1 MTKSIV
7 HVLSIAFVLTGLIA
21 CGDADMPNGATATSN
36 AYAMTF
42 AVNDSTEVVV
52 YAEGT
57 HDDLVVKNN
66 GEDIPLIQTG
76 EGKYRVPVFDGII
89 QGIWSE
95 DGTFQGEWIDKMSE
109 PFRQTPLTVQPTT
122 SPLAISRELNSEELI
137 YTLVFQS
144 DEGATWQ
151 GQLLLREYNGLASA
165 TVRTDTGDLRY
176 LGGSSDGE
184 KMELTTFDGAH
195 LYRMDIERNGDD
207 LTGYFHSHTGYKA
220 TILGHRLGR
229 MPVTNPM
236 RIQATGPMEFTVV
249 TDQDS
254 TVTTWSGEMFK
265 GEVTIID
272 LMGTWCPNCM
282 DAARMFKELR
292 TEFPNLQVASV
303 AFETRSNPRAVFSR
317 FESYKADLGIDW
329 PMVYGGPAKK
339 KETSY
344 KMHFLTGFESFPT
357 TLILDKEGNIAYV
370 HTGFNGPAT
379 GEAHAKE
386 RQFFRAAIRS
396 LSR

>member
-1 MTKSIV
+1 M
-7 HVLSIAFVLTGLIA
+7 
-21 CGDADMPNGATATSN
+21 
-36 AYAMTF
+36 
-42 AVNDSTEVVV
+42 AVIQALDTDSTL
-52 YAEGT
+52 T
-57 HDDLVVKNN
+57 
-66 GEDIPLIQTG
+66 LI
-76 EGKYRVPVFDGII
+76 
-89 QGIWSE
+89 
-95 DGTFQGEWIDKMSE
+95 
-109 PFRQTPLTVQPTT
+109 
-122 SPLAISRELNSEELI
+122 
-137 YTLVFQS
+137 
-144 DEGATWQ
+144 
-151 GQLLLREYNGLASA
+151 
-165 TVRTDTGDLRY
+165 
-176 LGGSSDGE
+176 
-184 KMELTTFDGAH
+184 
-195 LYRMDIERNGDD
+195 
-207 LTGYFHSHTGYKA
+207 
-220 TILGHRLGR
+220 
-229 MPVTNPM
+229 PVTNPM